1 MGNTGVTVM
10 WTSRRFLGC
19 HEGAREGAVDLVE
32 FAGHFPIS
40 PYLILIFGFFFLSF
54 IHQGVCS
61 CCPGLV
67 FIDK

>member
-10 WTSRRFLGC
+10 WTSRKFLGC

-40 PYLILIFGFFFLSF
+40 PYLILIFGFFFFYRLFIKVFVHVVPVLS
-54 IHQGVCS
+54 S
-61 CCPGLV
+61 
-67 FIDK
+67 